1 MNTVKGHRQSTFA
14 GILSIIAA
22 VIVLLCVTVADTQKV
37 YAELQEYEVKAA
49 FLFNF
54 AKFVE
59 WPEGSFKNSEAPLII
74 SILGKDPFDGALDA
88 IKEKTI
94 NGRRIVI
101 KRAPSLEQLER
112 SHILFVCKSER
123 DNLPKILDV
132 AQKWNAL
139 TVGDMKGF
147 AGSGGMINLVKTDE
161 KIRFEINLSATEK
174 ANLKV
179 SSKLLKLGS
188 IVHNN

>member
-14 GILSIIAA
+14 GILSIIAG

-123 DNLPKILDV
+123 DNLPKILDI

>member
-1 MNTVKGHRQSTFA
+1 MNTVKVHRQSTFA
-14 GILSIIAA
+14 GILSIIAG

-74 SILGKDPFDGALDA
+74 SILGKDPFAGALDA

-94 NGRRIVI
+94 NGRGIVI

-123 DNLPKILDV
+123 DNLPKILDI

>member
-1 MNTVKGHRQSTFA
+1 MNTVMGNRQSTFA
-14 GILSIIAA
+14 VILSVIAGA
-22 VIVLLCVTVADTQKV
+22 IVLLCITVADTQKV

-54 AKFVE
+54 AKFVD
-59 WPEGSFKNSEAPLII
+59 WPEGSFKNSEAPIII
-74 SILGKDPFDGALDA
+74 SILGKDPFGGALEA
-88 IKEKTI
+88 LKEKTI
-94 NGRRIVI
+94 NSRGIVV
-101 KRAPSLEQLER
+101 KRAPSPEHLER
-112 SHILFVCKSER
+112 SHILFVSKSER
-123 DNLPKILDV
+123 DNLPKILEV

-147 AGSGGMINLVKTDE
+147 AESGGIINLVKTDE

-188 IVHNN
+188 IVHAK